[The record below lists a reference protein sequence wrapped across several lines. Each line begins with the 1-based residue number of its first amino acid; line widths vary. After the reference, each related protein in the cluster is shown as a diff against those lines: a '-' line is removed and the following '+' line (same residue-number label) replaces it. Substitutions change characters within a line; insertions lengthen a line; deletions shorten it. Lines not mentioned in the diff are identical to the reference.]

1 MASALSMVDVV
12 NNAPFK
18 DVKIRLREEV
28 FVSDMVQSRSAVS
41 LMDVRIKPEK
51 GVCVEDMELR
61 IVSLE
66 KQMNQIL
73 EGCLMLSKRP
83 LSMGSRKKFT
93 I

>member
-1 MASALSMVDVV
+1 MVDVV

-28 FVSDMVQSRSAVS
+28 FVSDTEQSRSAVS
-41 LMDVRIKPEK
+41 LMDVRIEPEK
-51 GVCVEDMELR
+51 GVCVEDTE
-61 IVSLE
+61 SLFNE